1 MSSPRS
7 ASSRRTGHPRSR
19 RPRHTV
25 RVVERRSEEPPLTA
39 RIRRRHT
46 MAALSAVQAHRGT
59 DGSNPLSSSEE
70 SCELLYR
77 IRTLHLRK
85 AQPVVLMPRRERQ
98 HVDLA
103 VIKIDLKDRKSVV

>member
-1 MSSPRS
+1 
-7 ASSRRTGHPRSR
+7 
-19 RPRHTV
+19 
-25 RVVERRSEEPPLTA
+25 
-39 RIRRRHT
+39 

-59 DGSNPLSSSEE
+59 DGLNPLSSSEE

-103 VIKIDLKDRKSVV
+103 VIKIDLKFLMDRLSKLPTRQELALRPLYIIAGSYGLLIAWIELFRRVCL